1 MATMSDLLFKQQ
13 LSGLILEQL
22 GHSARPHCEGAE
34 HTALRLVR
42 EFMARQG
49 SATGSAS
56 TAALAHAMAAAAA
69 SRKRK
74 TPLNPLRSCEPRGKI
89 VNPSCMG
96 CQED

>member
-1 MATMSDLLFKQQ
+1 MATVSDVLFKQQ

-22 GHSARPHCEGAE
+22 GHSTRPHCEGDE
-34 HTALRLVR
+34 HAALRLVR

-49 SATGSAS
+49 TASGSVS
-56 TAALAHAMAAAAA
+56 TAALAHVMAAAAA

-89 VNPSCMG
+89 LNASFMG
-96 CQED
+96 RQED